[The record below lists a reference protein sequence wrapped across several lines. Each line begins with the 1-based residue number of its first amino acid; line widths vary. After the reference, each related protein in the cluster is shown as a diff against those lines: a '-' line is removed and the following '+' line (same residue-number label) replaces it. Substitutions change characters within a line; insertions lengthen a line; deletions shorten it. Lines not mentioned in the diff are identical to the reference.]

1 MKNTSVYKALFCCIA
16 GCVFFMPIFAQER
29 GKVEVIKDP
38 RIDTL
43 IAKRFSLKSNTAAVV
58 PYSSNGYRIQI
69 YSGSDR
75 KAAYNAQAKFQ
86 AKFPE
91 VRTYITYVEPNFK
104 VHAGDFRTHLGAE
117 KMIQQLKGSFV
128 GLFIIPGK
136 INPTKADQS
145 ND

>member
-1 MKNTSVYKALFCCIA
+1 
-16 GCVFFMPIFAQER
+16 MPIFAQER

-43 IAKRFSLKSNTAAVV
+43 IAKRFSVKGKTASTNAAA
-58 PYSSNGYRIQI
+58 PYSSNGYRVQI

-75 KAAYNAQAKFQ
+75 RAAYNAQAKFQ
-86 AKFPE
+86 QRFPDI
-91 VRTYITYVEPNFK
+91 RTYITYVEPNFK
-104 VHAGDFRTHLGAE
+104 VHAGDFRTHLAAE
-117 KMIQQLKGSFV
+117 KMMQQLKGSFLS
-128 GLFIIPGK
+128 LFIIPEK

>member
-43 IAKRFSLKSNTAAVV
+43 IAKRFSFKDNAAASA
-58 PYSSNGYRIQI
+58 PFSSNGYRVQL

-75 KAAYNAQAKFQ
+75 KAAYSAQAKFQ
-86 AKFPE
+86 EKYPE
-91 VRTYITYVEPNFK
+91 IHTYITYIQPNFK
-104 VHAGDFRTHLGAE
+104 VRAGNFRTRLGAE
-117 KMIQQLKGSFV
+117 KMTQQLKGLFF
-128 GLFIIPGK
+128 GLFIIPEK
-136 INPTKADQS
+136 IDPTKADQS